1 MLYEEIEILREKDT
15 QVSERYIQATQDRDA
30 QYQILVKERELLH
43 QREEVLEAAL
53 EEAIDV
59 MQQVNEQSEQKMTWQ
74 RKQELKETEQVK
86 VENAALVEKLA
97 AEREVNA
104 RELE

>member
-1 MLYEEIEILREKDT
+1 
-15 QVSERYIQATQDRDA
+15 
-30 QYQILVKERELLH
+30 
-43 QREEVLEAAL
+43 
-53 EEAIDV
+53 
-59 MQQVNEQSEQKMTWQ
+59 MTWQ